1 MTMQWLVL
9 MVVLIASSIF
19 MENQHQD
26 QRISDYATLDSL
38 GRGFLVYRSAATE
51 YAQANPG
58 FSGVPSDSALNLP
71 GWFVKPVGVG
81 SYISSGTAYTYF
93 DGVAPS
99 GLPSVLV
106 DLTKTTTVGLKR
118 SGMLISQITGATGI
132 AIPSPVPE
140 VAVVAV
146 N

>member
-1 MTMQWLVL
+1 MTMQWLIL
-9 MVVLIASSIF
+9 MVLLIVSSLVL
-19 MENQHQD
+19 ENQHQD

-38 GRGFLVYRSAATE
+38 GRGFLVYRSAAAE

-58 FSGVPSDSALNLP
+58 FSGVPSDSTLNLP
-71 GWFVKPVGVG
+71 EWFVKPIGVG

-106 DLTKTTTVGLKR
+106 DLTKTTTIGLKR
-118 SGMLISQITGATGI
+118 SGMLISQITGATDI
-132 AIPSPVPE
+132 TIPSPVPE
-140 VAVVAV
+140 GAVVAV

>member
-51 YAQANPG
+51 FAQSNPG
-58 FSGVPSDSALNLP
+58 FSGIPNDSALNLP
-71 GWFVKPVGVG
+71 GWFVKPMGIG
-81 SYISSGTAYTYF
+81 SYITAGTAYTYF

-99 GLPSVLV
+99 GLASVLV
-106 DLTKTTTVGLKR
+106 DLTKTTTVGVKR
-118 SGMLISQITGATGI
+118 SGMLISQISGTTAI
-132 AIPSPVPE
+132 AIPPPVPE
-140 VAVVAV
+140 GAIVAI